1 MAKKIFEK
9 NKKINLNELHL
20 FGLNEYEIAS
30 CIENKDIWLK
40 SARKQW
46 IECHIDIKS
55 KSEKCELCNQP
66 HKKMCYVLNK
76 VNDES
81 LNIGGNCIQT
91 LLGDEYSKIN
101 NRFDNIQTRKN
112 LEQIQKQIPNIRS
125 IVEKWDI
132 FLESTS
138 IIIPN
143 SMSVE
148 FKNIGIQ
155 LNEIFNEAIKKS

>member
-1 MAKKIFEK
+1 MKKKNSLFSLSEVRLLLYSEIFEKNSWQKKIFEK

-76 VNDES
+76 VNH
-81 LNIGGNCIQT
+81 
-91 LLGDEYSKIN
+91 
-101 NRFDNIQTRKN
+101 
-112 LEQIQKQIPNIRS
+112 
-125 IVEKWDI
+125 
-132 FLESTS
+132 
-138 IIIPN
+138 
-143 SMSVE
+143 
-148 FKNIGIQ
+148 
-155 LNEIFNEAIKKS
+155 